1 MFNFLY
7 KQVMSALIA
16 LSYGAQ
22 KLHEHAESLSQW
34 YMDIL
39 FYHGKTGLI
48 TWAEIEDEYAD
59 GYITVR
65 VFVDGEHLIT
75 KINFRVANRW
85 MVRGGR
91 NPGQAFL
98 FKMRSHALEAGWP
111 VIAAYWYTDTCAVVE
126 RKLMDVSV
134 PVREESR
141 LTSFLR
147 DLAGRMRVADHTR
160 DIEMRE
166 DLARRMVRRA

>member
-1 MFNFLY
+1 MFNFIY
-7 KQVMSALIA
+7 KHVMTALIV
-16 LSYGAQ
+16 LSYGLQ
-22 KLHEHAESLSQW
+22 RLHDHAESLSQW
-34 YMDIL
+34 YMDII

-65 VFVDGEHLIT
+65 EVVDGEHLIT

-126 RKLMDVSV
+126 RKLMDVSA
-134 PVREESR
+134 PAAKESR
-141 LTSFLR
+141 LTGFLR
-147 DLAGRMRVADHTR
+147 GLAGRVDHI
-160 DIEMRE
+160 DNSIDAQMRE
-166 DLARRMVRRA
+166 DLMRRVVRRA